1 MFRNRLIL
9 VLVNNYHL
17 WKHNLALLYMDQR
30 PPSTELAKMHYKKA
44 QSLGVEKD
52 EVLERRLAE

>member
-1 MFRNRLIL
+1 
-9 VLVNNYHL
+9 
-17 WKHNLALLYMDQR
+17 MDQR